1 MIDLRKN
8 LEEYKNLT
16 LELIKKAKNDEDL
29 SQLINE
35 RDDIL
40 KEIGRHNY
48 NKEDFRNIVQ
58 SLDILKLDEELKL
71 VVRKEMVEIKK
82 RIEQIRAAR
91 VARNGYRKSSESIKL
106 FMNKA

>member
-1 MIDLRKN
+1 MMDLKKP

-16 LELIKKAKNDEDL
+16 LELIRKATNDEDL
-29 SQLINE
+29 SELINK

-40 KEIGRHNY
+40 KEIEQHDY

-71 VVRKEMVEIKK
+71 VVKKEMVGIKK
-82 RIEQIRAAR
+82 KIDKIRAAR
-91 VARNGYRKSSESIKL
+91 VARIGYRNSSERIKL